1 MYCIDEL
8 REQTPRD
15 GCQRWWRQEK
25 ERSQGHLRM
34 SYLREYYEQSKA
46 R

>member
-15 GCQRWWRQEK
+15 SCQRWWCQEK
-25 ERSQGHLRM
+25 EWPQGYLRVP
-34 SYLREYYEQSKA
+34 YLREYYELGKA